1 MKAAEFAKRTKELM
15 TQAEVNSRKHSRTRQ
30 GAQWRIVAD
39 LMDRVSSSAVLKNL
53 QNPDKNNQPPQ
64 Y

>member
-1 MKAAEFAKRTKELM
+1 M
-15 TQAEVNSRKHSRTRQ
+15 TQAEVNSRKHSRLRQ

-39 LMDRVSSSAVLKNL
+39 LMDRVYSSAVLKNL
-53 QNPDKNNQPPQ
+53 QKPDKNNQPPQ